1 MTQPDPV
8 PRFPTSLGTSTEK
21 TITLLGQDLAADL
34 MGKVGFGELALWLVT
49 QRRPTAAQVRVFE
62 AVLVALADHG
72 FTPTAMAA
80 RLTYLSAPDSVQGA
94 LAAGLL
100 GGGSRFL
107 GVTEDAC
114 QFLSAALAEAGQP
127 LPADDAGWDA
137 LAVGAITRARAAGK
151 FIPGLGHPVHKVTD
165 PRTPVLIQI
174 AEEEGLRGP
183 HLRLFEA
190 IGRVH
195 PQVLGRTLPLN
206 GAGTCGAA
214 LADLGLPPALLR
226 GFALLARAAG
236 LLGQIAE
243 EQRRPVAHGHVH
255 DRGPQHR
262 VPSPRPRLG
271 PAPLEPSRARSRH
284 PEGAAMATV
293 AAVIASTH
301 HPFYYRA
308 STSTGA
314 DRPPFADEW
323 VAKIG
328 AFRETLTR
336 ARPDVLVMVGSDHFH
351 QLWLDNMPQFLI
363 GKAPCYDAN
372 WYNEEREFGLP
383 RMFLQGHEELS
394 GYLLREGMDAGFDLA
409 FSNELRI
416 DHSITCPLITLR
428 PEADLPIVPIYTNI
442 FAPPMPQPRRFV
454 ELGRAI
460 REMVEAWPSDK
471 RVAII
476 GTGHLS
482 LELGGPRQFGPQG
495 PDPEFDRKAVEWI
508 SSGDLDSALAQVS
521 LDSLWQPGN
530 ATHGFMDFMLMMGAA
545 GAGMKADYSDSL
557 DLFHTM
563 EAYFTWYPEGAA
575 AR

>member
-1 MTQPDPV
+1 M
-8 PRFPTSLGTSTEK
+8 
-21 TITLLGQDLAADL
+21 
-34 MGKVGFGELALWLVT
+34 
-49 QRRPTAAQVRVFE
+49 
-62 AVLVALADHG
+62 
-72 FTPTAMAA
+72 
-80 RLTYLSAPDSVQGA
+80 
-94 LAAGLL
+94 
-100 GGGSRFL
+100 
-107 GVTEDAC
+107 
-114 QFLSAALAEAGQP
+114 
-127 LPADDAGWDA
+127 
-137 LAVGAITRARAAGK
+137 
-151 FIPGLGHPVHKVTD
+151 
-165 PRTPVLIQI
+165 
-174 AEEEGLRGP
+174 
-183 HLRLFEA
+183 
-190 IGRVH
+190 
-195 PQVLGRTLPLN
+195 
-206 GAGTCGAA
+206 
-214 LADLGLPPALLR
+214 
-226 GFALLARAAG
+226 
-236 LLGQIAE
+236 
-243 EQRRPVAHGHVH
+243 
-255 DRGPQHR
+255 
-262 VPSPRPRLG
+262 
-271 PAPLEPSRARSRH
+271 
-284 PEGAAMATV
+284 
-293 AAVIASTH
+293 
-301 HPFYYRA
+301 
-308 STSTGA
+308 
-314 DRPPFADEW
+314 
-323 VAKIG
+323 AKIE

-460 REMVEAWPSDK
+460 RDMVEAWPSDK

-482 LELGGPRQFGPQG
+482 LELGGPRQFGPHG

-508 SSGDLDSALAQVS
+508 ASGDLDSALAQVS

-530 ATHGFMDFMLMMGAA
+530 ATHGFMDFMLMMGVA
-545 GAGMKADYSDSL
+545 GAGVKADYTDSL